1 MNRIYLQKVS
11 FCEISGRILTAETAE
26 DAEKVTQKTILM
38 KLKVTEYTLNI
49 KYVLKISA
57 NPAVSAVKSKNYGT

>member
-38 KLKVTEYTLNI
+38 KLKVTDTLLI

-57 NPAVSAVKSKNYGT
+57 NPAVSAIK

>member
-1 MNRIYLQKVS
+1 MLKTGSVYGIRQKN
-11 FCEISGRILTAETAE
+11 LTAETAE

-38 KLKVTEYTLNI
+38 KLKVTDTLLI

-57 NPAVSAVKSKNYGT
+57 NPEVSAVK